1 MISENGRLVNDTFGQ
16 DEKNNEINEDQQKLK
31 ELEMK
36 VNKMKMVS
44 NNINLDVQ
52 NKELL
57 SKEHFKSSQDYRSK

>member
-1 MISENGRLVNDTFGQ
+1 MISQNGRLVNDTFRQ
-16 DEKNNEINEDQQKLK
+16 DQKDNEINEDQQKLK

-44 NNINLDVQ
+44 NNINLEVQ

-57 SKEHFKSSQDYRSK
+57 SKEHFKSS

>member
-1 MISENGRLVNDTFGQ
+1 MISQNGRLVNDTFRQ
-16 DEKNNEINEDQQKLK
+16 DQKDNEINEDQQKLK

-44 NNINLDVQ
+44 NNINLEVQ